1 MSPLEDA
8 LRRAIDDLQQLGVD
22 FALVGG
28 LAVSIRAEPRFTRD
42 VDCAVSVTDDRD
54 AERVVSELLGR
65 GYRASAQVEQ
75 ETARR
80 LATMR
85 LTGPTDRSAVVDL
98 LFASSGIER
107 EIVRDAETID
117 VLPGI
122 RCKVARCGH
131 LLALKVLARDDDS
144 RPQDKADLVALLKV
158 ASAEDLEQAREA
170 ARLIA
175 QRGFARGKA
184 DLSAELERTLTQLRG
199 G

>member
-1 MSPLEDA
+1 
-8 LRRAIDDLQQLGVD
+8 
-22 FALVGG
+22 
-28 LAVSIRAEPRFTRD
+28 
-42 VDCAVSVTDDRD
+42 
-54 AERVVSELLGR
+54 
-65 GYRASAQVEQ
+65 
-75 ETARR
+75 
-80 LATMR
+80 MR

-158 ASAEDLEQAREA
+158 ASAEDLDQAREA

-175 QRGFARGKA
+175 QRGFARGK
-184 DLSAELERTLTQLRG
+184 
-199 G
+199 